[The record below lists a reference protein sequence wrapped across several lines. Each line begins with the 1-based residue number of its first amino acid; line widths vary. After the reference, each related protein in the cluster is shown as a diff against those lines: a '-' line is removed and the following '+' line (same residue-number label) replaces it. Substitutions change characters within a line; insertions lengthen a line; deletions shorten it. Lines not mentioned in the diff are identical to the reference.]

1 MRSRECAACCANDV
15 EVAHDE
21 HVATHAIRERGH
33 SRAAADASPLLS
45 LKLSLTTPFHEDK
58 LVRMPTYTLV
68 SASIHRSMNIRK
80 NGSREALVR

>member
-1 MRSRECAACCANDV
+1 M
-15 EVAHDE
+15 
-21 HVATHAIRERGH
+21 
-33 SRAAADASPLLS
+33 
-45 LKLSLTTPFHEDK
+45 TTPFHEDK